1 MKGIAAFES
10 LAAAVPI
17 SSARASPA
25 APSRA
30 AAQAP
35 VDDGAAR
42 GDLAE
47 GGGTK
52 TVLRNTTAP
61 VKVAMSRVRFD
72 WAGAIVWLDFTLLLV
87 FLLILL
93 HLFGIVAHF
102 LR

>member
-1 MKGIAAFES
+1 MKCIAAFES

-52 TVLRNTTAP
+52 TELRNTTAP

-72 WAGAIVWLDFTLLLV
+72 WAGAIAWLEFGSRCRDLTDATLELSA
-87 FLLILL
+87 I
-93 HLFGIVAHF
+93 
-102 LR
+102 R